1 MFTKIESAY
10 YIDPANYL
18 ADKPLRFTNRSP
30 IDSHIDTFIPEEIK
44 VVNVVY
50 LR

>member
-1 MFTKIESAY
+1 MEPIY
-10 YIDPANYL
+10 YINFVNYL
-18 ADKPLRFTNRSP
+18 ANKSLRFTNRSP
-30 IDSHIDTFIPEEIK
+30 IDSHIDISTPEEIE